1 MEHHTFPDTS
11 IPAAYGAYSHA
22 VVAGDYIFVAGQ
34 TGRDPQTGRVIE
46 GDVGAQTRRTLEI
59 VGEILGQLG
68 LSLSQVVRTTVY
80 LESINDFEAMNSV
93 YSTMFQPPY
102 PARSVVQVNMPKGAL
117 VGVEVTAY
125 RKGIADS
132 PPVVQGEVK

>member
-22 VVAGDYIFVAGQ
+22 VVAGDYVFIAGQ

-59 VGEILGQLG
+59 VCEILGQLG
-68 LSLSQVVRTTVY
+68 LSLSEVVRTTVY
-80 LESINDFEAMNSV
+80 LEGINDFAAMNSV

-102 PARSVVQVNMPKGAL
+102 PARSVVQVNMPFGAL
-117 VGVEVTAY
+117 VGVEAIAY

-132 PPVVQGEVK
+132 QPAVYGEVK